1 MTKEF
6 VENYDLAYTNGLTE
20 KINKKLSLNSKIKKM
35 GSSQKFGYSN
45 GKYPYENRSLRVDQ
59 NIGLNKDLFEVKD
72 IQYVDEVRQN

>member
-35 GSSQKFGYSN
+35 GSS
-45 GKYPYENRSLRVDQ
+45 
-59 NIGLNKDLFEVKD
+59 
-72 IQYVDEVRQN
+72 